1 MFKKVLIAE
10 DHEVANLSVNK
21 TVTELGVL
29 DTKYVYYCDDALNLI
44 QKALR
49 EGEPYD
55 LLVTDL
61 VFEVDTIPQQINHG
75 KDLIKA
81 AKEIQPDL
89 KVIVF
94 SSIDRI
100 NLIEDLFR
108 NLQIDAYVRKARH
121 DGQHFK
127 DAVRA
132 VANNKI
138 YQSPDIRLAMRS
150 KNSHEFTNMDI
161 QIILSLSNGILQKN
175 IPQILQEKNIRP
187 SGLSSIEKRLNLMKE
202 VLGFTKNEQLVLYCK
217 EKGLI

>member
-10 DHEVANLSVNK
+10 DHEVANLSVHK
-21 TVTELGVL
+21 TVQELGVEQVN
-29 DTKYVYYCDDALNLI
+29 YVYYCDDALTWIKNAI
-44 QKALR
+44 R
-49 EGEPYD
+49 EGEQYD

-61 VFEVDTIPQQINHG
+61 VFEDDIVPQKISHG

-81 AKEIQPDL
+81 AKEIQPEL

-100 NLIEDLFR
+100 TLIEDLFR
-108 NLQIDAYVRKARH
+108 NYQIDGYVRKARH

-127 DAVRA
+127 DAMRA
-132 VANNKI
+132 VSTNKI
-138 YQSPDIRLAMRS
+138 YQSPDIRLALRS
-150 KNSHEFTNMDI
+150 RNSHEFTNMDI
-161 QIILSLSNGILQKN
+161 QIISSLSKGILQKN
-175 IPQILQEKNIRP
+175 IPQILQDLNIRP

-217 EKGLI
+217 DKGLI

>member
-21 TVTELGVL
+21 TVAELGVL
-29 DTKYVYYCDDALNLI
+29 ETKYVYYCDDALNLI

>member
-10 DHEVANLSVNK
+10 DHEVANLSVHK
-21 TVTELGVL
+21 TVQEMGVS
-29 DTKYVYYCDDALNLI
+29 DTKYVYYCDDALNWI
-44 QKALR
+44 KKAVR

-55 LLVTDL
+55 LLITDL
-61 VFEVDTIPQQINHG
+61 VFEDDIVPQQISHG

-81 AKEIQPDL
+81 AKEVQPDL

-100 NLIEDLFR
+100 SLIEDLFR
-108 NLQIDAYVRKARH
+108 NYQIDAYVRKARH
-121 DGQHFK
+121 DGQHFREALK
-127 DAVRA
+127 A

-138 YQSPDIRLAMRS
+138 YQSPDIRLALRS

-161 QIILSLSNGILQKN
+161 QIISSLSQGILQKN
-175 IPQILQEKNIRP
+175 IPHILQEKNIKP

-217 EKGLI
+217 DKGLI

>member
-10 DHEVANLSVNK
+10 DHEVANLSVHK
-21 TVTELGVL
+21 TVQELGVEQVN
-29 DTKYVYYCDDALNLI
+29 YVYYCDDALTWIKNAI
-44 QKALR
+44 R

-61 VFEVDTIPQQINHG
+61 VFEDDIVPQKISHG

-81 AKEIQPDL
+81 AKEIQPEL

-100 NLIEDLFR
+100 TLIEDLFR
-108 NLQIDAYVRKARH
+108 NYQIDGYVRKARH

-127 DAVRA
+127 DAMRA
-132 VANNKI
+132 VSTNKI
-138 YQSPDIRLAMRS
+138 YQSPDIRLALRS
-150 KNSHEFTNMDI
+150 RNSHEFTNMDI
-161 QIILSLSNGILQKN
+161 QIISSLSKGILQKN
-175 IPQILQEKNIRP
+175 IPQILQDLNIRP

-217 EKGLI
+217 DKGLI